1 MESLTAGAYGIMKGT
16 KRKTI
21 KFSDIGARASH
32 LAEAQLLARSRAAL
46 AHAVAT
52 PLTASHA
59 TPQSNT

>member
-1 MESLTAGAYGIMKGT
+1 MKGT